1 MYLTEENIDLDPFK
15 QFDIWFKEAKDIG
28 LKDPNAMNVASA
40 TKNGIPSS
48 RMVLLKSYDENGFIF
63 YTNYTSRKSKE
74 IIDNPSVAL
83 NFFWDALERQ
93 VRVEGK
99 VSKVDPKIS
108 DEYFSSRSRLS
119 QLGAHASNQSEIIE
133 NYDVITSKLN
143 ELEKKYD
150 GKEIPRPD
158 HWGGFII
165 VPTTIEFWQGHEG
178 RIHDRLKFY
187 KENSEWKLVRLS
199 P

>member
-1 MYLTEENIDLDPFK
+1 M
-15 QFDIWFKEAKDIG
+15 
-28 LKDPNAMNVASA
+28 
-40 TKNGIPSS
+40 
-48 RMVLLKSYDENGFIF
+48 
-63 YTNYTSRKSKE
+63 
-74 IIDNPSVAL
+74 
-83 NFFWDALERQ
+83 
-93 VRVEGK
+93 
-99 VSKVDPKIS
+99 
-108 DEYFSSRSRLS
+108 
-119 QLGAHASNQSEIIE
+119 
-133 NYDVITSKLN
+133 ITSKLN

>member
-1 MYLTEENIDLDPFK
+1 MYLTEENINLNPFK
-15 QFDIWFKEAKDIG
+15 QFDIWFKEAKNIG

-40 TKNGIPSS
+40 TKDGVPSS
-48 RMVLLKSYDENGFIF
+48 RMVLLKSYDENGFVF
-63 YTNYTSRKSKE
+63 YTNYTSRKSRE
-74 IIDNPSVAL
+74 IIDNPTVAL

-93 VRVEGK
+93 VRVEGTI
-99 VSKVDPKIS
+99 SKVDPKIS

-119 QLGAHASNQSEIIE
+119 QLGAHASNQSQIIE
-133 NYDVITSKLN
+133 NYDVITSNLD

-165 VPTTIEFWQGHEG
+165 VPKTIEFWQGHEG
-178 RIHDRLKFY
+178 RIHDRLKFH
-187 KENSEWKLVRLS
+187 KENSGWNLVRLS

>member
-119 QLGAHASNQSEIIE
+119 QLGAHASNQSKIIE

-187 KENSEWKLVRLS
+187 KENSKWKLVRLS